1 MRRSWMGMIVAGA
14 VLCSGCSVAM
24 GGAMPGRGAMG
35 GGMPGQGAR
44 AGAGRAMIYVKG
56 PVYAVS
62 GGDTH
67 SLATPVA
74 WTPSPTSPLG
84 VAPRAPIFI
93 GPQDTPLAEW
103 DIFGFGVKGVRGTE
117 IRKSGLRGY
126 LRNGLGRSLADISR
140 NPTTIY
146 TFVKFV
152 IFSRDD
158 GGSLLLY

>member
-1 MRRSWMGMIVAGA
+1 MIF
-14 VLCSGCSVAM
+14 
-24 GGAMPGRGAMG
+24 
-35 GGMPGQGAR
+35 Q
-44 AGAGRAMIYVKG
+44 KG
-56 PVYAVS
+56 PVYTVS

-67 SLATPVA
+67 SLATPAA

-103 DIFGFGVKGVRGTE
+103 DIFGVGVKGLRGAD
-117 IRKSGLRGY
+117 IRKLGLLGY
-126 LRNGLGRSLADISR
+126 LRNGAELGLGRSLADISR

-146 TFVKFV
+146 TFVQFN

-158 GGSLLLY
+158 GGTLLLY